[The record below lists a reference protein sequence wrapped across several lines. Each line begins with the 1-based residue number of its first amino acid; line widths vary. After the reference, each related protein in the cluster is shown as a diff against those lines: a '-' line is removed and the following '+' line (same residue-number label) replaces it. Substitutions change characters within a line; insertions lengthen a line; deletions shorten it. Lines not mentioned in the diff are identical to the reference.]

1 MNSVLLYRAVGLID
15 DDLIAESANVTR
27 TLINRFVL
35 KRIAY
40 AAACIVLIIVLT
52 PSILNLFSARTE
64 DPNWYKTHSHAYSVD
79 EAISKFGEDLLLDK
93 LVLTVDHPVP
103 YVEYILEHAEGGGV
117 KDRQSWKHL
126 TASVNYGGKR
136 FSESEDHIDLDIF
149 FNKDDPL
156 LDGSDEYPGLRSVFK
171 GDSKTTK
178 INDVTVRYRELSTT
192 KFKYAFVAEFNYNES
207 IYFLQTYSKENEV
220 LSWNTIIQMLDS

>member
-1 MNSVLLYRAVGLID
+1 MNSGLLFHAVGLID
-15 DDLIAESANVTR
+15 DDLIAESVNVKR
-27 TLINRFVL
+27 LLINRFAL
-35 KRIAY
+35 KKIAY
-40 AAACIVLIIVLT
+40 AAACIVLIIVLM

-79 EAISKFGEDLLLDK
+79 EAISKFGEGLLLDK
-93 LVLTVDHPVP
+93 LVLTVDYPVP
-103 YVEYILEHAEGGGV
+103 YVEYILEHTEGGGV

-136 FSESEDHIDLDIF
+136 FSESKDHIDLDIF
-149 FNKDDPL
+149 FNEDDPL

-178 INDVTVRYRELSTT
+178 INGVTVRYRELSTT
-192 KFKYAFVAEFNYNES
+192 KFKYAFVAEFKHNKN
-207 IYFLQTYSKENEV
+207 IYFLKTYSKENED
-220 LSWNTIIQMLDS
+220 LSWNTIKQMLDS